1 MRGPG
6 LEVIETTPL
15 LSATRHRVRA
25 PGRFGHALVNGRDDA
40 LSRHALACSGRRNRR
55 QNIAAAT
62 RPASTSLR
70 IEGGHE
76 NSPRIARQSGADAGV
91 RPRCHRCCRCVGGN
105 SGNDRGWSAARDC
118 DNATSGFAI
127 GSTAARV
134 AIATRVRKRER
145 TGARLATRPRSFA
158 GGDSAHLV
166 PGPLNLGA
174 GRIEIVSGF
183 A

>member
-1 MRGPG
+1 MERRAR
-6 LEVIETTPL
+6 L
-15 LSATRHRVRA
+15 L
-25 PGRFGHALVNGRDDA
+25 
-40 LSRHALACSGRRNRR
+40 
-55 QNIAAAT
+55 
-62 RPASTSLR
+62 
-70 IEGGHE
+70 
-76 NSPRIARQSGADAGV
+76 
-91 RPRCHRCCRCVGGN
+91 
-105 SGNDRGWSAARDC
+105 

-134 AIATRVRKRER
+134 AKPHGDHYTNARVRKRER